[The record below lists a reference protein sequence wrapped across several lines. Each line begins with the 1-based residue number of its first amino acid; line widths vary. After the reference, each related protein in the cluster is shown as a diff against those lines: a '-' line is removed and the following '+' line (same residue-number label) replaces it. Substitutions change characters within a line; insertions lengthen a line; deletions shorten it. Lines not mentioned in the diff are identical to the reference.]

1 MSGRDAL
8 RAARALAGWVA
19 FVSLVSFGC
28 AFDTVRQETF
38 PALQERGGVTVTKVV
53 MVPFG
58 VRGDLARIGPQNTT
72 ATVEEVTK
80 LVTRY
85 VSEALTARGVQV
97 VPADDFQISLVNA
110 GVDPSVPE
118 NRRAVAN
125 LAAFE
130 FGADG
135 VVTGDVTRFR
145 DRTGQSLAAAN
156 PASVGFSVNLL
167 DAPAARRLW
176 GGTFEETQQPLTE
189 NLFNASRYPGG
200 GSRWL
205 TAEELARWGAREMS
219 KSMPVAPG
227 G

>member
-1 MSGRDAL
+1 MRRRG
-8 RAARALAGWVA
+8 ARALAG
-19 FVSLVSFGC
+19 SFAALLLAGC

-38 PALQERGGVTVTKVV
+38 PALQERGGVTVSKVAI
-53 MVPFG
+53 VPFG
-58 VRGDLARIGPQNTT
+58 ARGDLARIGPQNTT
-72 ATVEEVTK
+72 VTAEEVTQ

-85 VSEALTARGVQV
+85 VSEALTARGAQV
-97 VPADDFQISLVNA
+97 VPADDFRVALANA

-135 VVTGDVTRFR
+135 VVTGDVMRFR

-156 PASVGFSVNLL
+156 PASVGFTVTLL

-219 KSMPVAPG
+219 KSMPVSSG
-227 G
+227 Y